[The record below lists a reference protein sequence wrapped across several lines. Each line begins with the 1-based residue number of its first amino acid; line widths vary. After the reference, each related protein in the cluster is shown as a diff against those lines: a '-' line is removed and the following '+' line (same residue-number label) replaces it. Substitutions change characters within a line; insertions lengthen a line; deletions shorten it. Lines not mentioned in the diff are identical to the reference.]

1 MGGVAGLGI
10 IPKKTVFLL
19 LPLRVG
25 RSFHWLKTAIA
36 LLFLGNKSKISTN
49 PKTISTTKENNNK
62 SKDIHR
68 SKDNCTSVTEGQAG
82 RQSVNSVLQSGHFGD
97 IGHLGDL
104 DYSGDLD
111 DHVDEHADLVH
122 AVGHGQEDDGS
133 KREVEEKGRPA
144 RRLHLRTCAKSDL
157 YFFLFVLKNAQR
169 VLDSISRIC
178 FQ

>member
-1 MGGVAGLGI
+1 MVHSHPNLAHFEPCL
-10 IPKKTVFLL
+10 
-19 LPLRVG
+19 
-25 RSFHWLKTAIA
+25 
-36 LLFLGNKSKISTN
+36 
-49 PKTISTTKENNNK
+49 TTKNNK

-68 SKDNCTSVTEGQAG
+68 SKDNCTGVTEGQAG

-104 DYSGDLD
+104 DYSGDLG

-144 RRLHLRTCAKSDL
+144 CRLHLHTFAK
-157 YFFLFVLKNAQR
+157 YFFYISFYLCSRTLIGFWIRFQGNALKEFSTTHHKDR
-169 VLDSISRIC
+169 V
-178 FQ
+178 

>member
-1 MGGVAGLGI
+1 MIKRG
-10 IPKKTVFLL
+10 
-19 LPLRVG
+19 G
-25 RSFHWLKTAIA
+25 RSFDSHSTPF
-36 LLFLGNKSKISTN
+36 FLA
-49 PKTISTTKENNNK
+49 TKARYPPIQREYQQQRTKKNNK

-144 RRLHLRTCAKSDL
+144 CRLHLRTCAKL
-157 YFFLFVLKNAQR
+157 FFFLFVLKNAQR

-178 FQ
+178 FQRVLYNLS

>member
-1 MGGVAGLGI
+1 MRNAGQAV
-10 IPKKTVFLL
+10 K
-19 LPLRVG
+19 
-25 RSFHWLKTAIA
+25 
-36 LLFLGNKSKISTN
+36 
-49 PKTISTTKENNNK
+49 NNK

-68 SKDNCTSVTEGQAG
+68 SKDNCTGVTEGQAG

-144 RRLHLRTCAKSDL
+144 CRLHLRTRAK
-157 YFFLFVLKNAQR
+157 YFFYFFCAQERSEGFGFDFEDLLLKSTLQLILR
-169 VLDSISRIC
+169 PSIQLHIKC
-178 FQ
+178 KAIHEL

>member
-1 MGGVAGLGI
+1 MAEDSHSTPFFFATKARYPPI
-10 IPKKTVFLL
+10 QRQYQQRTKK
-19 LPLRVG
+19 
-25 RSFHWLKTAIA
+25 
-36 LLFLGNKSKISTN
+36 
-49 PKTISTTKENNNK
+49 NNK

-68 SKDNCTSVTEGQAG
+68 SKDNCTGVTEGQAG

-104 DYSGDLD
+104 DSSGDLD

-144 RRLHLRTCAKSDL
+144 CRLHLRTCAQSFL
-157 YFFLFVLKNAQR
+157 YLFVLKNAQR

-178 FQ
+178 F